1 MAGLEDVINEIIGQV
16 RTDTLDLSFG
26 EIVSLHSNNELIIQP
41 DYQRLFRWSDEKKS
55 RLIESILLELPIPQI
70 FVIENSDGVFELI
83 DGLQRVCSVL
93 QFIDASVLKPVFSG
107 EDADSEETIA
117 LPPLQLQKCN
127 LIEELNEKY
136 FNDLPLSLKLKIK
149 RSPIRTVIIKKQSK
163 SFLKYHM
170 FQRLNT
176 GGEKLEAQEIRNCS
190 ARMVGDNGIKFYEFL
205 RDKASSNNFKVCIS
219 SLSQELRGKKGN
231 EELVLRFFAA
241 KNSPDLFS
249 GNITDWLD
257 DYMNTILLEKE
268 IFEFESENE
277 QFDKVFDFLARSLE
291 KNSFVFYKNNS
302 PSGSLK
308 PAYYEAISVGVSK
321 VIKQIDAISDIHFKA
336 KEKIISKIQTDEFR
350 NSTGSGSNKR
360 SLLKQR
366 ITLIESCLMELIE
379 NE

>member
-1 MAGLEDVINEIIGQV
+1 MSGLEDVIDRIIGEV

-93 QFIDASVLKPVFSG
+93 QFMDASVLKPVFSG
-107 EDADSEETIA
+107 EDSDSEEKIA
-117 LPPLQLQKCN
+117 LPPLKLQKCN
-127 LIEELNEKY
+127 LIKQLNEKY

-205 RDKASSNNFKVCIS
+205 RNKASSNNFKICIS

-257 DYMNTILLEKE
+257 DYMDTILLEDVT
-268 IFEFESENE
+268 FEFEAEDE
-277 QFDKVFDFLARSLE
+277 QFEKVFDFLARSLGE
-291 KNSFVFYKNNS
+291 NSFVFYKNDS

-308 PAYYEAISVGVSK
+308 PAYYEAISVGVSR
-321 VIKQIDAISDIHFKA
+321 VIKKIEAISDINSKA

-366 ITLIESCLMELIE
+366 ITLIENCLLELVE